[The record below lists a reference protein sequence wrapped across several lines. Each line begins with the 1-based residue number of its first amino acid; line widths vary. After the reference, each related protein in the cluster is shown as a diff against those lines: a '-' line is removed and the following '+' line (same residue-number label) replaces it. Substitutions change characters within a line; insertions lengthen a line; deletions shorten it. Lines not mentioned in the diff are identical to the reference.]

1 MLILQAGVDREK
13 KQVRRQIAK
22 NPSNMVKNVTETPQ
36 MITLTKN
43 EMKKK
48 RGNPRGSRGQ
58 GKLQA
63 EGVQV
68 EPRNVGCG

>member
-48 RGNPRGSRGQ
+48 KTREQKMSVTELRIQQKGN
-58 GKLQA
+58 
-63 EGVQV
+63 
-68 EPRNVGCG
+68 